1 VVIRVE
7 EWRPTRDEGDQVP
20 GEEERNYRVG
30 LGVVTLEGLFQDSIF
45 EALSAS
51 WTTGATVTRY
61 RRKWTLS
68 KIHNL
73 TPEAIVGQIGFVGEN
88 EVTTLF
94 FDYDTGDFVRGGAP
108 SGVLVPFAIR
118 LSDGLVAYQLRPGMV
133 REESFSGALAAL
145 LNTTANEYVWKV
157 EAAVE
162 LRSWDE
168 WRREVDSVTSFAFR
182 LDKPNPHYDDDLLV
196 EHLIEDLQLQYAR
209 LAGKALDEHGVNTD
223 DDFFRQALDHV
234 LREYGRAAVEGQTAD
249 GRDSTWVKVKGMAAS
264 VMARLTVGAI
274 GGEEIPEEE
283 LVSVLQRE
291 QVGRDRMDVGLL
303 EGELDDEP

>member
-1 VVIRVE
+1 VA
-7 EWRPTRDEGDQVP
+7 

-30 LGVVTLEGLFQDSIF
+30 LGVVTLEGLFQDSMR
-45 EALSAS
+45 EALTAS

-68 KIHNL
+68 KIHRL
-73 TPEAIVGQIGFVGEN
+73 TEDSIVGQIGFVGEN

-145 LNTTANEYVWKV
+145 LNTTANEYVWSV

-162 LRSWDE
+162 FRSWEE
-168 WRREVDSVTSFAFR
+168 WRREVESVTSFAFR
-182 LDKPNPHYDDDLLV
+182 LDKPNPHYDDDWRV
-196 EHLIEDLQLQYAR
+196 ENLIEDLQLEYAR
-209 LAGKALDEHGVNTD
+209 LGGKALDARGVNTD

-234 LREYGRAAVEGQTAD
+234 LRNYGRAAVDGQTAE
-249 GRDSTWVKVKGMAAS
+249 GRESTWVKVKGMAAS
-264 VMARLTVGAI
+264 VMARLTMSAVGA
-274 GGEEIPEEE
+274 EEIPEEE

-291 QVGRDRMDVGLL
+291 RVGRSHMDVRVL
-303 EGELDDEP
+303 EGEFGDEQ